1 MAVSFF
7 FLGTEEVMGTLSIDR
22 ILNAA
27 LAQGAS
33 DVHLSIGQK
42 PMLRVNGVFRAL
54 ETIELSAEELSSLLR
69 SCTNEHDQ
77 VRFSENGMIDFSFSY
92 AAKRKSS
99 DAGDE
104 KEEVRVSVRGHAVEE
119 FRGPAL
125 ILRLLKQDVPTTEE
139 IGLRE
144 ELVGLLSRPS
154 GLILVTGATGSG
166 KSTTLASLMN
176 HVSLNLRR
184 AISTIEQPIEYE
196 IARGTGGNASPVVQI
211 DVPNHVKS
219 FATGL
224 RGVLRQDPDVI
235 MVGELRDYETMEVA
249 LHAAETGHVV
259 LSTLHAN
266 TAAEAFGRMLDV
278 FPGDK
283 QQQAKTVL
291 AAVIVGVV
299 SQRLLPTCH
308 KPGRALCYELLLRH
322 SSLPN
327 LIREGKLARINDLV
341 QTQSASGMQSFD
353 AHLVELVAAGRV
365 DRKVAL
371 DVARVPENVARG
383 IKGISV

>member
-1 MAVSFF
+1 MA
-7 FLGTEEVMGTLSIDR
+7 TLTIDR

-27 LAQGAS
+27 LGQGAS
-33 DVHLSIGQK
+33 DVHLSVGAK
-42 PMLRVNGVFRAL
+42 PMLRVNGTFRAL
-54 ETIELSAEELSSLLR
+54 ETVELSAETLTSLMR
-69 SCTNEHDQ
+69 GCTSEHDQ
-77 VRFSENGMIDFSFSY
+77 VRFSEHGMIDFSFSY
-92 AAKRKSS
+92 AIKRKPS
-99 DAGDE
+99 DAAE
-104 KEEVRVSVRGHAVEE
+104 PKEVRVSVRGHAVAE

-125 ILRLLKQDVPTTEE
+125 ILRLLNQDVPSTEE
-139 IGLRE
+139 IGLRP
-144 ELVGLLSRPS
+144 ELVELLSRPS

-196 IARGTGGNASPVVQI
+196 IARGSGGNASPVVQI

-283 QQQAKTVL
+283 QQQARTVL

-299 SQRLLPTCH
+299 SQRLLPTCD

-327 LIREGKLARINDLV
+327 LIREGKLSRINDLV
-341 QTQSASGMQSFD
+341 QTQSAVGMQSFD

-371 DVARVPENVARG
+371 NVARVPENVARG
-383 IKGISV
+383 ISGISVAT